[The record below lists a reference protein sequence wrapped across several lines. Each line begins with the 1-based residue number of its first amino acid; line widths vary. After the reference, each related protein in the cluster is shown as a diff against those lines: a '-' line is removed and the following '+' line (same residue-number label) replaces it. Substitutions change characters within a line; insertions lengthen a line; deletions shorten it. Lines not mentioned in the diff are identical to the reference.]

1 MAEGI
6 RLSYY
11 ATPAYAEKNGM
22 IIHKSNQIDE
32 ETARKIRNYY
42 HSQAFAQ
49 NLITSVFIGALVT
62 IATNNFKLAFQVTSG
77 VAAGVITATTMK
89 NYYSKIVNKFDMITN
104 DNPKTCKMT
113 YTYKRQGSNDGA
125 YWITDIKLI

>member
-11 ATPAYAEKNGM
+11 ATPAYAEKHGK
-22 IIHKSNQIDE
+22 IIHKTNEIDE
-32 ETARKIRNYY
+32 TTARKIRNYY
-42 HSQAFAQ
+42 HSQDMVQ
-49 NLITSVFIGALVT
+49 GVITNTFLGVVVG
-62 IATNNFKLAFQVTSG
+62 IAVSNFKLAFG
-77 VAAGVITATTMK
+77 VASTIATSVITATTMK
-89 NYYSKIVNKFDMITN
+89 SYYNQVANKFDMITN
-104 DNPKTCKMT
+104 DNPKACKMT